1 MRASIGRPGHL
12 RRLLATAIIG
22 LGGALAIAPAASAD
36 HFAGVDADAGGD
48 CFTAVF
54 GSWAGFRFTTD
65 DWRLKV
71 HESGKVRLVCR
82 FDSLPASWENFLGEQ
97 LELPRKLT
105 DSMACNYAGDST
117 SVPFT
122 TGEFRILPNGSAT
135 LRCTWPPP
143 TV

>member
-1 MRASIGRPGHL
+1 M
-12 RRLLATAIIG
+12 
-22 LGGALAIAPAASAD
+22 APAASAD
-36 HFAGVDADAGGD
+36 HYAGVDADAGGP

-54 GSWAGFRFTTD
+54 SWAGFRFTTD

-82 FDSLPASWENFLGEQ
+82 FASLPASWEHYLGHQ
-97 LELPRKLT
+97 VELPRKLT
-105 DSMACNYAGDST
+105 DTMPCFYGTEGIDPS
-117 SVPFT
+117 T

-143 TV
+143 TD